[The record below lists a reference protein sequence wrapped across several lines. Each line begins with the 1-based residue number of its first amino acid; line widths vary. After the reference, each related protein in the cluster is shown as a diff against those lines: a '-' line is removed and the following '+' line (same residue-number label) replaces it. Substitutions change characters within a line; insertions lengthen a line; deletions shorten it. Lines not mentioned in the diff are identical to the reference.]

1 MTIFRTICALTLG
14 ALLLGGCDTPVPS
27 RSFPDI
33 SFAHKTPF
41 NLDVATIEV
50 EKLPATAPDKGTI
63 VHELPVSLTSVA
75 EKWAR
80 QRLKAVGQS
89 GVAIVK
95 IEKATVVEQGLKKT
109 GGVRGAFTTDQTERY
124 VGDLQMSVS
133 ITDNRGQALARAG
146 SSRIRTIAED
156 ATLAEREKLWFDMV
170 EKLARGT
177 DAEMEKQIPDHLAN
191 YLR

>member
-1 MTIFRTICALTLG
+1 MTIFRTMCAMLVG
-14 ALLLGGCDTPVPS
+14 AAMLAACDTPVPS

-33 SFAHKTPF
+33 SFTHKTPY

-50 EKLPATAPDKGTI
+50 EQQSAPAPGKGTV
-63 VHELPVSLTSVA
+63 VHELPVSLTAVA

-89 GVAIVK
+89 GVAVVK
-95 IEKATVVEQGLKKT
+95 IEKASVIEERLKKT
-109 GGVRGAFTTDQTERY
+109 EGIRGAFTTDQTERY
-124 VGDLQMSVS
+124 SGELQMSVS
-133 ITDNRGQALARAG
+133 IADNRGQATAQAG
-146 SSRIRTIAED
+146 SSRTRTIAED

-170 EKLARGT
+170 ETLARSM
-177 DAEMEKQIPDHLAN
+177 DAEMDRQIPAHLSS